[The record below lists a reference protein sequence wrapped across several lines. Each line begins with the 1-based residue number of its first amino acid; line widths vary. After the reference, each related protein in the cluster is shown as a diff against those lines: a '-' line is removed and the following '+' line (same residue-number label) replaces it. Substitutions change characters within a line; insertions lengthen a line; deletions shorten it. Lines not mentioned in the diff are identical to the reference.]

1 MRLIKLLIAVLVIHL
16 GLGFTQMAVSY
27 FAGDVADY
35 GAAGWVSHTPIGT
48 FIDLESAPQSSEEGQ
63 GNPSNL
69 KATLDFAN
77 NLGDAING
85 LASFGYGFLSDI
97 EPDDGLVYM
106 VVMGFRILSSLF
118 WLSLAMAL
126 VYFLFDSNLLTSKL
140 GLALV
145 GLGIGLG
152 SLSGIGAAF

>member
-1 MRLIKLLIAVLVIHL
+1 MRLVKLLTALIVMHL
-16 GLGFTQMAVSY
+16 GFGFTQMAVSY
-27 FAGDVADY
+27 FAGDVANY

-48 FIDLESAPQSSEEGQ
+48 FIELESAPQSSLDGQ
-63 GNPSNL
+63 ADPSNV
-69 KATLDFAN
+69 KAALDFAN

-85 LASFGYGFLSDI
+85 LASFRYGFLSDI
-97 EPDDGLVYM
+97 RPDDGMVYT
-106 VVMGFRILSSLF
+106 VVMAFRIISAIF
-118 WLSLAMAL
+118 WVALAMAL

-145 GLGIGLG
+145 GLGVGLG